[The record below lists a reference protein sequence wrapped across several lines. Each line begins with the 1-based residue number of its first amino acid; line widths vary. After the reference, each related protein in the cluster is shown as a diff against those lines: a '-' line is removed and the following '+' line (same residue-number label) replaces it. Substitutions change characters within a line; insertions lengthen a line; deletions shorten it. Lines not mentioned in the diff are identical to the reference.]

1 MGEMKAPA
9 NRQIIIVAYRPQW
22 TEEYEAIAGR
32 LRDTVGDMALR
43 VDHIGST
50 AVPGLATKDV
60 IDVQIT
66 VRELTPDLEPAR
78 LQAGDLRRGGLSV
91 RHGAPFGLGAN
102 PRAW

>member
-1 MGEMKAPA
+1 MKAPA

-22 TEEYEAIAGR
+22 AEEYEAIAGR

-50 AVPGLATKDV
+50 AVPGLAAKDV

-66 VRELTPDLEPAR
+66 VREVTPDLEPAL
-78 LQAGDLRRGGLSV
+78 LQAGYLRFRDLSV
-91 RHGAPFGLGAN
+91 EHLAPVAVCAK
-102 PRAW
+102 P